1 MQDENRRG
9 FLKMGGAALAMS
21 AAGLLGAR
29 AHADE
34 HAGHM
39 TPGGQLKSEK
49 GTDAFTVKAKEP
61 GLCAT
66 CQFWGGVR
74 RVSED
79 KGTVYCESLGWCN
92 NPKSHHYQS
101 KTTPVT
107 GPMDSWKKWEAL

>member
-9 FLKMGGAALAMS
+9 FLKTGGAALAVG